1 MTEAEEIA
9 IRTRESKERE
19 EREAREAAAIERL
32 LPGEEGEVEQ
42 YRKEGRLWQS
52 VSLTTANW
60 TNHPRQ
66 APEVTA
72 LADTG
77 QFTVTGGY
85 AKINVVEV
93 PRRRGIS
100 VFAGYDPIAAT
111 LPVLLLDMPYGNPAQ
126 KSIVE
131 RQCAILE
138 WMAGR
143 GKPINGAPAPA
154 PMNQAPYA
162 VKLSSVSPAGHS
174 TLLVPANYNSVV
186 GGVREWFVT
195 GIQWGDSLRD
205 REGKRRKQHLVLTLT
220 ENVPLEGANEANAS
234 HQAGGIGKWHPY
246 TVKRRGSHGES
257 VEQIVV
263 FVLKIRDKSQI
274 SQVEKAI
281 LKHNREHKPAEMKGK
296 AVDSPLKAGSTI
308 SIPGEI

>member
-1 MTEAEEIA
+1 MGRVEDKW
-9 IRTRESKERE
+9 RE
-19 EREAREAAAIERL
+19 
-32 LPGEEGEVEQ
+32 
-42 YRKEGRLWQS
+42 
-52 VSLTTANW
+52 VSITTAKW
-60 TNHPRQ
+60 TNHPRE
-66 APEVTA
+66 APQVTA

-111 LPVLLLDMPYGNPAQ
+111 LPVLLLDMPYAVEQ
-126 KSIVE
+126 KAVVE

-143 GKPINGAPAPA
+143 GKAVNGVPAPA
-154 PMNQAPYA
+154 PVNKSPYA
-162 VKLSSVSPAGHS
+162 VSLSSVSPSGHS

-186 GGVREWFVT
+186 GGVLEWFIT

-220 ENVPLEGANEANAS
+220 ENVPLAGGNEANAS
-234 HQAGGIGKWHPY
+234 KEAGGIGKWHPY
-246 TVKRRGSHGES
+246 TVKKRNGKGES
-257 VEQIVV
+257 VEQIVT

-274 SQVEKAI
+274 GQVEKAI
-281 LKHNREHKPAEMKGK
+281 LKHNREHKPAELKGK
-296 AVDSPLKAGSTI
+296 AVDSPLKVGSTI
-308 SIPGEI
+308 SIPGEV